1 MQRAEELRSAI
12 VTPVVIFTL
21 EQSCTVLLAYNKY
34 ILILFKTTMSESTT
48 STLTQTPT
56 GNLTLSIPW
65 TIANALN
72 ITPGTEL
79 QFQIVDGNILLK
91 PQTHPEYTLDEL
103 LEGITPETI
112 HSEIDWGNPIGNEH
126 W

>member
-1 MQRAEELRSAI
+1 MCPAF

-21 EQSCTVLLAYNKY
+21 KQCRTALLAYNKY
-34 ILILFKTTMSESTT
+34 TLILFRTIMLDPT
-48 STLTQTPT
+48 STLTQTST
-56 GNLTLSIPW
+56 GNLTLNIPW

-79 QFQIVDGNILLK
+79 QFEIVDGNILLK
-91 PQTHPEYTLDEL
+91 PQMHPQYTLDEL

-112 HSEIDWGNPIGNEH
+112 HSEIDWGSPVGNEQ